1 MRTTLRLDAT
11 RPLTDP
17 ASRIGVAL
25 DGSAQGLSG
34 LPADLEG
41 LFDKGVNWQGA
52 AAVAPGAGAVEDL
65 GMPAAAGAATA
76 VSRRALSRERVVP
89 YVCIAVA
96 AGALT
101 KTTPR

>member
-1 MRTTLRLDAT
+1 MRTTLRLDAK

-17 ASRIGVAL
+17 ASRIGVAM

-52 AAVAPGAGAVEDL
+52 ADVDPGAGAVEDVGL
-65 GMPAAAGAATA
+65 TVDAGAASA
-76 VSRRALSRERVVP
+76 VVSGRADLRSAEHPSELQSLMR
-89 YVCIAVA
+89 ISDA
-96 AGALT
+96 
-101 KTTPR
+101 